1 MYVFP
6 KVENS
11 DFSVMQGKQL
21 CLNMIVK
28 NESRIITRLLES
40 VIDIIDCFCICDTG
54 STDATVDIIS
64 NYFARHN
71 IPGVIIT
78 EPFQDFGHNRSYA
91 LKACEN
97 IDVQYILLM
106 DADMVLKCNSQLS
119 NKFIYDLLKDD
130 VYYLFQGVD
139 SFYYKNVRIVRNK
152 MGMSYWGVTHE
163 YVKTPPNSKYG
174 TIEKNVLFIHDIGDG
189 GAKADK
195 FERDIA
201 LLKRGLEA
209 EPNNDRYTFYLANSY
224 RDAGQPMNAIETFKK
239 RIQIGGWQEE
249 VWHSAYSIGKCYRN
263 MGDME
268 NAIYWFLQAHNVMP
282 ERLENLYE
290 IINYYREIGKNTL
303 AYSFYVMAH
312 HFLHKNKN
320 PDYLFLQKDV
330 YDYKLDYELSII
342 GYYCNYKNY
351 DLKRCSMR
359 VLNCS
364 YVDDHIVSSVMS
376 NYKFHSDALFR
387 LPKVSVDAAFP
398 LGKLLGSIGLTNP
411 QIREVMNNPDFV
423 PSTPSIVWMKNGEVA
438 VNIRYVNYRI
448 TENGGYQNKDHIT
461 TINVIAIV
469 SVRRMKIIRE
479 FILEYDRSHDKYYV
493 GLEDV
498 RLFYHNNTL
507 YFNANRGLPDG
518 HMVVE
523 HGTIDLEKGA
533 TKSTFLNMDGQRSI
547 EKNWVLFENMISGT
561 NQREMRAIYNWHP
574 IILGNITNENVFQ
587 KFGEI
592 STPRSFKNL
601 RGSTNGCLIPELHE
615 VWFLCHA
622 VSYED
627 RRYYY
632 HMWVVLDANTCALKK
647 YSPLFTFQKEKV
659 EYTLGLI
666 YSVNDKAF
674 VVGYSIMDRE
684 THYMQV
690 EKSVVDEMMLSN
702 QNK

>member
-6 KVENS
+6 KVANS
-11 DFSVMQGKQL
+11 DFSAIHGKHL

-40 VIDIIDCFCICDTG
+40 VVGIIDCFCICDTG
-54 STDATVDIIS
+54 STDNTVDMIS
-64 NYFARHN
+64 EFFEKHN

-78 EPFQDFGHNRSYA
+78 EPFRDFGHNRSYA

-97 IDVQYILLM
+97 IDVEYVLLL
-106 DADMVLKCNSQLS
+106 DADMVLKYSQQMTA
-119 NKFIYDLLKDD
+119 KMVYDMLKDD
-130 VYYLFQGVD
+130 VYYLYQGVD

-152 MGMSYWGVTHE
+152 MGTSYWGVTHE
-163 YVKTPPNSKYG
+163 YVKTPPNTKYG
-174 TIEKNVLFIHDIGDG
+174 TIEKGVLFIHDIGDG

-195 FERDIA
+195 YERDIA
-201 LLKRGLEA
+201 LLKKGLEA

-224 RDAGQPMNAIETFKK
+224 RDAGQTMNAIETFKK
-239 RIQIGGWQEE
+239 RIEIGGWHEE
-249 VWHSAYSIGKCYRN
+249 VWHSCYSIGKCYRN
-263 MGDME
+263 MGQME

-290 IINYYREIGKNTL
+290 IINHYRENGKNTI

-351 DLKRCSMR
+351 DLRRCSMR

-364 YVDDHIVSSVMS
+364 YIDDYIASSVMS
-376 NYKFHSDALFR
+376 NYKFHTEAISRMNKTYLD
-387 LPKVSVDAAFP
+387 SAFP
-398 LGKLLGSIGLTNP
+398 LGKILTTIGSTTP
-411 QIREVMNNPDFV
+411 EIRAVLNNPDFV
-423 PSTPSIVWMKNGEVA
+423 QSTPSIVWMKNGEIA
-438 VNIRYVNYRI
+438 VNVRYVNYRI
-448 TENGGYQNKDHIT
+448 NDNGGYENKEHIT
-461 TINVIAIV
+461 TINVIAV
-469 SVRRMKIIRE
+469 VNLRRMKIVRE
-479 FILEYDRSHDKYYV
+479 FILEYDRSHDKHYV

-498 RLFYHNNTL
+498 RLFFHNNKL
-507 YFNANRGLPDG
+507 HFNANRGLPDG
-518 HMVVE
+518 NMVVE
-523 HGTIDLEKGA
+523 HGMIDLDQGK

-547 EKNWVLFENMISGT
+547 EKNWVLFETMVSGT
-561 NQREMRAIYNWHP
+561 NQREMRVIYNWHP

-587 KFGEI
+587 KFGETA
-592 STPRSFKNL
+592 TPRCFKNL

-647 YSPLFTFQKEKV
+647 YSPFFTFQKEKV

-674 VVGYSIMDRE
+674 VVGYSILDRE
-684 THYMQV
+684 THYVQI
-690 EKSVVDEMMLSN
+690 EKTVVDEMMLSSS
-702 QNK
+702 K